1 MKYTF
6 KPYEPL
12 PLQKNHLPLG
22 DETFGVTNKYFT
34 KNGRPWIGVMGEFH
48 FSRYNCGEWRRELAK
63 MKAGGVT
70 VVSTYIFWNHHEE
83 DAGFFDF
90 AGNKN
95 LRGFVEACREEGLYA
110 FLRIG
115 PWAHGECRN
124 GGFPDWLY
132 EKTPAQRQNNEPYL
146 AYVRRFYEQIY
157 AQVQGLFIGCGGNII
172 GVQIENEL
180 TDQPQHLGTLK
191 RMAREI
197 GFDVPLW
204 TVTGWDGDGGAKFP
218 TEEFVPVFGGYCEGP
233 WFQHREELPP
243 SVHSFFIPT
252 RNDATIGADLQ
263 VDPVGKATGWRI
275 PYELYPFATCELG
288 GGIQVTHHRRP
299 MVKPMDIYSIA
310 LVKLGCGN
318 NLPGYYMFHGGTNPV
333 GKFSTL
339 QETTE
344 TGYPNDYSVLSYDFQ
359 APLSEYGEVRGQYR
373 LLNLLHLF
381 VQDFGELLAPMDAV
395 MAAQPVERE
404 DISALRYAMRTNG
417 TGGFVFV
424 NHYQRLRTMP
434 DVEDVVLDTGTVQ
447 FPPVSVRGDVSFF
460 LPFNLELCGETL
472 RWATAQPVCREG
484 DTVFFAAVE
493 GIRPQFCFADG
504 TVLSVAPGLAPV
516 RYGGLQ
522 LVVLAPQQALYLRRL
537 SGKLFLGED
546 CDLYEENGEPCAA
559 APGSFAYFAWD
570 GRGFIRREV
579 QRPFHQAVL
588 TVEPMEEPFTP
599 PYLREL
605 AMNGERARVW
615 KKLSVSTPEGFVEIT
630 DPCDAAQIYVNG
642 ELAADNFYYGRP
654 WRVPARLLYGKE
666 CCLVLSELKDDFYRE
681 F

>member
-1 MKYTF
+1 MNYTF
-6 KPYEPL
+6 KPYEPA
-12 PLQKNHLPLG
+12 PLRTGHLPMG

-34 KNGRPWIGVMGEFH
+34 KNGKPWIGVMGEFH
-48 FSRYNCGEWRRELAK
+48 FSRYDHREWRRELAK

-83 DAGFFDF
+83 EEGVFDF
-90 AGNKN
+90 AGNKD
-95 LRGFVEACREEGLYA
+95 LRSFVETCRAEELYV

-115 PWAHGECRN
+115 PWTHGECRN

-132 EKTPAQRQNNEPYL
+132 EKTPAQRQDNEAYL
-146 AYVRRFYEQIY
+146 GYVRRLYQAIYE
-157 AQVQGLFIGCGGNII
+157 QVQGRFIGCGGNII

-180 TDQPQHLGTLK
+180 TGQPQHLGTLK

-197 GFDVPLW
+197 GFEVPLW

-243 SVHSFFIPT
+243 SVHSFFIPM
-252 RNDATIGADLQ
+252 RNDAAIGADLQ
-263 VDPVGKATGWRI
+263 VDPVGKNTGWRI

-299 MVKPMDIYSIA
+299 IVRPMDIYSIS

-318 NLPGYYMFHGGTNPV
+318 NLPGYYMFHGGTNPM
-333 GKFSTL
+333 GKISTM

-344 TGYPNDYSVLSYDFQ
+344 TGYPNDYAVLSYDFQ

-373 LLNLLHLF
+373 LLNQLHLF

-404 DISALRYAMRTNG
+404 DISSLRYAMRTNG

-424 NHYQRLRTMP
+424 NHYQRLRKMP
-434 DVEDVVLDTGTVQ
+434 DVNDAVLNTGTVR
-447 FPPVSVRGDVSFF
+447 FPPISVRGEVSFF
-460 LPFNLELCGETL
+460 LPFNLDVCGETL
-472 RWATAQPVCREG
+472 RWATAQPLCRQE
-484 DTVFFAAVE
+484 DTVFFAAVK
-493 GIRPQFCFADG
+493 GIAPRFCFADG
-504 TVLSVAPGLAPV
+504 TEISVEPGLAPV
-516 RYGGLQ
+516 RHGKLR
-522 LVVLAPQQALYLRRL
+522 LVVLTPAQALYLRRL
-537 SGKLFLGED
+537 SGKLYVGED
-546 CDLYEENGEPCAA
+546 CDLYEYGGRVCAV
-559 APGSFAYFAWD
+559 APGSFAYSVWNGECFT
-570 GRGFIRREV
+570 REEV
-579 QRPFHQAVL
+579 QLPFARAVL
-588 TVEPMEEPFTP
+588 TMEPVEEPFTP

-605 AMNGERARVW
+605 TMNGDRARRW
-615 KKLSVSTPEGFVEIT
+615 KKLGVSTPEGFAEIGE
-630 DPCDAAQIYVNG
+630 DYDVAQIYADGKLV
-642 ELAADNFYYGRP
+642 ADNFYYGCP
-654 WRVPARLLYGKE
+654 WRVPAALLYGKE
-666 CCLVLSELKDDFYRE
+666 CYLVMSERKDDFYRE

>member
-1 MKYTF
+1 MNCTF
-6 KPYEPL
+6 KPYEPA
-12 PLQKNHLPLG
+12 PLREGHLPMG

-34 KNGRPWIGVMGEFH
+34 KNGKPWIGVMGEFH
-48 FSRYNCGEWRRELAK
+48 FSRYDRREWRRELAK

-70 VVSTYIFWNHHEE
+70 VVSTYIFWIHHEE
-83 DAGFFDF
+83 EEGVFDF
-90 AGNKN
+90 TGNN
-95 LRGFVEACREEGLYA
+95 DLRGFVKACKAEGLYV

-132 EKTPAQRQNNEPYL
+132 EKTPAQRQDNKPYL
-146 AYVRRFYEQIY
+146 ACVRRFYEQIY
-157 AQVQGLFIGCGGNII
+157 AQVEGLFIGCGGNII

-180 TDQPQHLGTLK
+180 TNQPEHLATLK

-204 TVTGWDGDGGAKFP
+204 TVTGWDGDGGARFP

-233 WFQHREELPP
+233 WFGHREELPP

-299 MVKPMDIYSIA
+299 LIKPMDIYSIS

-318 NLPGYYMFHGGTNPV
+318 NLPGYYMFHGGTNPI
-333 GKFSTL
+333 GKFSTM
-339 QETTE
+339 QETKE

-373 LLNLLHLF
+373 QLNQLHLF
-381 VQDFGELLAPMDAV
+381 VQDFGEVLAPMDAV
-395 MAAQPVERE
+395 MAANPVARE
-404 DISALRYAMRTNG
+404 DISSLRYAMRTNG

-434 DVEDVVLDTGTVQ
+434 DVNNVVLDTGAVQ
-447 FPPVSVRGDVSFF
+447 FPPICVRGEVSFF
-460 LPFNLELCGETL
+460 LPFNLQLGEETL
-472 RWATAQPVCREG
+472 RWATAQPLCREG
-484 DTVFFAAVE
+484 DTVFFTAVE
-493 GIRPQFCFADG
+493 GIEPQFCFADG
-504 TVLSVAPGLAPV
+504 TVLDVTPGLAPV
-516 RYGGLQ
+516 RHGRLQ
-522 LVVLAPQQALYLRRL
+522 LVVLTPEQALYARRVA
-537 SGKLFLGED
+537 GKFCVGEG
-546 CDLYEENGEPCAA
+546 CDLYEYNGALCAA
-559 APGSFAYFAWD
+559 APGSFAYHLWNGESFA
-570 GRGFIRREV
+570 RHEV
-579 QRPFHQAVL
+579 QLPFEPAVL
-588 TVEPMEEPFTP
+588 TEEPVEEPFTL

-605 AMNGERARVW
+605 TMNGDRKRTW

-630 DPCDAAQIYVNG
+630 DSYDVAQIYADG

-654 WRVPARLLYGKE
+654 WRVPAALLYGKK
-666 CCLVLSELKDDFYRE
+666 CYLVMAELKDDFYRE